1 MDFEKE
7 IKRLRRLNM
16 KMYFTMSNIIQ
27 ILNNKET
34 DQLLKLNM
42 KSIDK
47 DILFNDDYE
56 IYERINNLE
65 EELKKL
71 NNKLKYELFNNV
83 NYLMKKQI
91 EKEVKEDTKFFEY
104 SDCDNSDSDSCGC
117 GKEPHKQCEEIEE
130 YIRNITQI
138 NDTDSE

>member
-1 MDFEKE
+1 MDYEKE

-27 ILNNKET
+27 ILNNRET
-34 DQLLKLNM
+34 EQLLKLNM

-65 EELKKL
+65 EEFKKFK
-71 NNKLKYELFNNV
+71 NKLYSKY
-83 NYLMKKQI
+83 
-91 EKEVKEDTKFFEY
+91 FEY
-104 SDCDNSDSDSCGC
+104 SDCESDSDDCRC